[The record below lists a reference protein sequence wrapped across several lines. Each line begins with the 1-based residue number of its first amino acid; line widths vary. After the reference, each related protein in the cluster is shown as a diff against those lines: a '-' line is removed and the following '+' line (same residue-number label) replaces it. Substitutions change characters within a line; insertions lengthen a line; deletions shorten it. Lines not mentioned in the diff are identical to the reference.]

1 MNKTLYKVIFNKKR
15 GAMVAVAENTL
26 RDGKSNADTT
36 AGSVHLDGRHALSG
50 SLNPTSPTTRLGVLG
65 FSLLLAAGAAL
76 IIAPATI
83 SSAHAAGIAADKA
96 APGNQQPTILQSA
109 NGTPQ
114 VNIQTPGAGGVSMN
128 QYRQFDVDQKGA
140 ILNNSRNNTQT
151 QIGGWIQGNPWL
163 AGGEAKIIVNQ
174 INSSNPSLLNGY
186 IEVAGRRA
194 EVIMA
199 NPAGIQVNGGGFI
212 NAAGVTL
219 TTGRPV
225 ISNGHLE
232 GFRVRSGNVAVSGK
246 GLDSSG
252 ADYTRILAQ
261 AAQINAGIWAKELK
275 VVTGNNDIDA
285 TGQHTANNTQNPS
298 TPGAA
303 STPAVAIDTG
313 SLGGMYA
320 RKITL
325 ISTDKGVGVN
335 NAGQI
340 FAGAGSITL
349 SADGKISNSGS
360 IVAADKAT
368 AGTAD
373 SAAVHISGPSL
384 DNSGSISAQGKANI
398 GTQSL
403 NNSGLIA
410 SANELN
416 IRNQSLSNSG
426 QLNGARL
433 DISTASLSNTG
444 RISQT
449 GLQNLAINAGQVDN
463 RNQGLIGYTPADAG
477 GSNNAGGGTGNSGSN
492 PGSGNT
498 TPPST
503 ASGGG
508 STTIAPT
515 PATPITLADGQITVS
530 GSLLNDK
537 GQITANGETN
547 LSVKNDLR
555 NQGTV
560 TVGSLQSTGNQL
572 DNSNGKIEA
581 TRLQSNTHL
590 FANHSGEINI
600 RERAHIQSQI
610 LDNIQGKLIA
620 GDMINIDTG
629 TGNNQDGKIESTTA
643 ININSQESWHN
654 HAGTIAANQAIIL
667 NSNGLNNQYGSI
679 VSNKDY
685 VLLNA
690 GHNALD
696 NQHGV
701 IQAAKN
707 ITSQSIGVQ
716 NQYGTIHGQN
726 TVINAGSKN
735 IANLDGKLLSQ
746 ENLLITGGALDN
758 TRGYIVANRDMVLDT
773 QNQQLNNTTG
783 KIASGQNLLLQ
794 SGTLVNQNGSVI
806 VAQKADINTAGQ
818 DIDNSNTQKN
828 GGIHAEYLHIQSG
841 NLNNQAG
848 AISSR
853 KTNIYA
859 QNTIN
864 DKGQISATEQLD
876 LSMQDIQ
883 NQAGSIQSNKIL
895 NLNAGKLDNHA
906 GTIRAETADLKT
918 KDLINT
924 ANKNLKDAGIQAAT
938 LSINTGTLDN
948 SEGQIISNHHLPLT
962 VRQALINTQGLI
974 ASGGGLDIGS
984 DASML
989 PTINNDSGQL
999 HAAGNMSL
1007 SGKTLNNNGA
1017 ILSNGSVTAKIQ
1029 HQLQNSGLISAQTA
1043 VQIQSPNVL
1052 NNGRINTAGKLVAK
1066 ADNWINNQGRVEADA
1081 IVLDSTQLD
1090 NRNGTLQQNGQGNLT
1105 IHIRNGLNNRQGIL
1119 GAAQT
1124 GSALTTNNGSISNNT
1139 NGASTAPATTAPN
1152 VKTYPAEAAT
1162 PSSITYASTAPINGH
1177 IKVGKELDNQQGRIT
1192 ANGLTDLYGKGD
1204 VDNAEG
1210 TLTLGQLKWLD
1221 ANLFDNHSGKIQ
1233 TQESQVSAQDVNNTQ
1248 GVWMAQQQLAIQTV
1262 NTLTNTGGKLIG
1274 GNDITLA
1281 AIDLNNQNGQIAT
1294 TKSLQAN
1301 IKGNLDNQQ
1310 GNISANQSLTLTALN
1325 LNNTA
1330 GELGSANSSVSIYT
1344 ADKIQNQ
1351 HGIVSAAQQLQIK
1364 GQSLLNQSGTLSG
1377 HDVNIDITKQALDNT
1392 HGKILSA
1399 TNLVLNT
1406 VGLDNQ
1412 SGNIHANDLLAIN
1425 THKQRLN
1432 NRYGNI
1438 STTGTLDINGGELN
1452 NEKGL
1457 IQGNNALTINTHKQT
1472 LNNQSTKD
1480 KGLLTQG
1487 KLDIQTGVLHN
1498 QDGSILSGQSARIAG
1513 ATLNNQSGQLQAAET
1528 LILQISGDV
1537 LNQSGTILAGKTL
1550 SVHAANIKNRQT
1562 DVTGHGLQGEQVQ
1575 ISANNIDNQQGRIA
1589 ANKNTV
1595 LMLAGEL
1602 DNQQGKITAVDT
1614 LAITGTATGESA
1626 AAVNNQAGELTAGMQ
1641 LNLYTDKLINTA
1653 GNIKSLRH
1661 LESLVG
1667 SDYTEQGTIAAEGN
1681 TNIQITGTLNNE
1693 GHLQAGQKL
1702 SISAQNLN
1710 NASQGKINATDTQI
1724 KITQQ
1729 LNNRGLIDGNS
1740 TYLQAQ
1746 TIHNLG
1752 EKAKIYGDHLAISAN
1767 TVINDTENGKAG
1779 TIAARQRLD
1788 MGVTTLT
1795 NREQALIFSSGD
1807 LAIGGSLDHQ
1817 NHATGKADNINNNSA
1832 TIESLGNMY
1841 LATRELHNTNE
1852 HFKTELVEKQRERHV
1867 EYEANGRNERLTDG
1881 TQAELGWGVFNDEI
1895 NKLRT
1900 PDGRVHENWHRY
1912 DYWRTTKQTEV
1923 TETAPAKI
1931 IAGGGL
1937 NIDAHELWNTDSQ
1950 IIAGG
1955 KLTVN
1960 IEKDNL
1966 HNQETFGT
1974 KIVQDLGCA
1983 MEKPDGSGCYTIREA
1998 RAAGLNV
2005 DTRRWSSGSTPGLH
2019 WHWRDRQK
2027 GRDNTGHKR
2036 DDYAPAPEI
2045 SNSLSL
2051 GSFAYDEYT
2060 AVNSETQV
2068 DKRQGLRITANV
2080 VAETAIVT
2088 PEKALGAQINTGKTT
2103 QLEVNTT
2110 DTEKTTATT
2119 QAEQYQANT
2128 QGTTSTRQ
2136 AQQNDA
2142 VNGSDVV
2149 VRTGTPNTR
2158 LPGSSLFALNA
2169 ESGTYLIESDPQFT
2183 QYRQWLGS
2191 NYMLN
2196 ALKLDPNNMHKRL
2209 GDGYYEQR
2217 LLNEQIAQLTGR
2229 RYLDGYSNDEAQF
2242 KALMDSGI
2250 SAARTMHL
2258 TPGVALTA
2266 EQVARLTSD
2275 IVWLVEQNVT
2285 LPDGSMRQ
2293 ALVPQV
2299 YVRVQAGD
2307 IDGNGA
2313 LLSGS
2318 ITELN
2323 VAGTLNNSGT
2333 VAGREALRIGADT
2346 VDNISGR
2353 ISSNKLIVDAKQDIN
2368 NTGGMI
2374 DAANSLLLQAGR
2386 DINHTSTTHS
2396 SENSQGSVT
2405 NLNRIAGVYITGP
2418 ENGALV
2424 LAAGR
2429 DVRLT
2434 AAAIGNMS
2442 ADGQTTIQAN
2452 RDLKLDTVS
2461 TARHQENHLD
2471 ANNHIIRANSA
2482 DVGSNIQTRG
2492 QLTMLAGN
2500 NIETI
2505 SANVGSQN
2513 TLKVAAG
2520 NDILIG
2526 AGQQS
2531 LLIDDA
2537 SKHTGRTGGGR
2548 KQVNISNI
2556 RITENT
2562 AQGSSFNANDVQM
2575 AAGNNLHI
2583 TGSNV
2588 LAQQSNRISAGNNIT
2603 IEAAGNQHSQ
2613 HRYDE
2618 EKRSGLTGS
2627 LKDGVASVGY
2637 SKSSH
2642 SLQQDSS
2649 GQSLT
2654 LSQVGSINGDTTI
2667 VAANRLTATAARL
2680 GAGQDLTLQGKEVN
2694 LDAAHISGTEH
2705 TEEKIKQAGFSVGFT
2720 YSPTAAAASAYKKA
2734 KQDGG
2739 YSDSWVGKWMAHDN
2753 AVNEAAMAA
2762 GTPVVIRAGASSERN
2777 IKDSSRSEAVTT
2789 AAVAGR
2795 HLNIIATAGDINSQG
2810 AQLSAEGN
2818 ALLHAKNNINLG
2830 FATDSHSQTAEGY
2843 RSGFAIDNRDHLS
2856 PAGVYH
2862 DKNQG
2867 AGALDKATGTLLSV
2881 GGQSTLQTDSG
2892 NINILGST
2900 VVAGGDNLINAA
2912 RHVNIRST
2920 QNSRSQSEQSHNQ
2933 GIGSAQISDTERFD
2947 GYMSHKSRNSGNQ
2960 VEQIKSQIGSLSG
2973 DVRIQAGG
2981 NYTQQVADIN
2991 AGQNISIDAQRIDI
3005 LADHN
3010 RGASHQSEKDLKVGQ
3025 FSKISSPLI
3034 DLVNALDGAVN
3045 NKADGRT
3052 QALQGMAAAAQG
3064 YQAYSAVANGGALFK
3079 AETGTGFKTSKSQQD
3094 SRYAQSQSN
3103 ALNAGGNISLTS
3115 REGDIRAQHSQ
3126 IKAGDTI
3133 ALNSAKDIILESGQ
3147 SQQQADGKNSNAG
3160 LSVGMGVS
3168 VGAQTGV
3175 YVYGEAGWGSGKN
3188 HLDANT
3194 HSNTT
3199 LQSDKLVL
3207 NSKGDTTLKGA
3218 SASAKRIDAD
3228 IGGKLHIES
3237 LQDQVD
3243 QSSSQTG
3250 AGVRVQVSFGTAWEV
3265 GGNYSSD
3272 KTSGS
3277 LSAVNQQSGLF
3288 AGDGGY
3294 HINADSVHLKGGAI
3308 ASTAA
3313 KEHNELTTNQLSFE
3327 DIRNHSNYSASSVA
3341 LAGSYG
3347 SNSPGQNADNAAFQ
3361 DTKLGKAFANSA
3373 GDGGFNYSPSLPQ
3386 QTGGNDSS
3394 TTRATLSAGNLTIG
3408 GKATTVEAL
3417 GIHSDPASA
3426 HRQLAELPDLQ
3437 AVLAQQKTVAQ
3448 ATATITTAARTFS
3461 SDRAKAAERAKAEAQ
3476 TQLQAAE
3483 KSNDLSQIETAKQQ
3497 YQQAEQA
3504 AKDWG
3509 VGGGNSRALSAV
3521 TTAITGAL
3529 GGQNGLQVASNT
3541 LAPYA
3546 AATIGNTFGHNGSD
3560 PNQAAQLLSHAILGA
3575 TLAYVNGGN
3584 ASSGAV
3590 AAVGSEAAAIYLT
3603 QTLYKDQ
3610 ATDENGVFDPNRLPE
3625 KDKEHI
3631 RNLTAAIGAVAGGI
3645 AGDSSLNAQIA
3656 GVVGQNAV
3664 ENNVLSQ
3671 QEYAIRAKLIKKG
3684 LGKGLLSLDWGNLNE
3699 QEARYYIYLI
3709 EKDRRTDELLARYQ
3723 NNPNSLNNVEKQALA
3738 IFISQAANGDVATA
3752 NRLLNTPLAIGS
3764 VGTYSK
3770 AEVDTVLNKAY
3781 RTLSRYDS
3789 FDYKAAVAAQPAL
3802 YLLQGP
3808 VGFGVKAAS
3817 AFAGGYSIGSGAAD
3831 IAHGQY
3837 TEGVVKVVGG
3847 TLLVAPTTIKAET
3860 KIATPYIPPKPK
3872 PGYNPGV
3879 MSPVDGEMFGFPRV
3893 TIPERANKTT
3903 RGKSI
3908 ESVPGGTKF
3917 QALQDFDAFKLTNI
3931 KSFENG
3937 KILIGDLPN
3946 GGKIRFREVS
3956 NDGGKNRPTIDLIKS
3971 NGKVYR
3977 EIRYGN

>member
-1 MNKTLYKVIFNKKR
+1 M
-15 GAMVAVAENTL
+15 
-26 RDGKSNADTT
+26 
-36 AGSVHLDGRHALSG
+36 
-50 SLNPTSPTTRLGVLG
+50 
-65 FSLLLAAGAAL
+65 
-76 IIAPATI
+76 
-83 SSAHAAGIAADKA
+83 
-96 APGNQQPTILQSA
+96 
-109 NGTPQ
+109 
-114 VNIQTPGAGGVSMN
+114 
-128 QYRQFDVDQKGA
+128 
-140 ILNNSRNNTQT
+140 
-151 QIGGWIQGNPWL
+151 
-163 AGGEAKIIVNQ
+163 
-174 INSSNPSLLNGY
+174 
-186 IEVAGRRA
+186 
-194 EVIMA
+194 
-199 NPAGIQVNGGGFI
+199 
-212 NAAGVTL
+212 
-219 TTGRPV
+219 
-225 ISNGHLE
+225 
-232 GFRVRSGNVAVSGK
+232 
-246 GLDSSG
+246 
-252 ADYTRILAQ
+252 
-261 AAQINAGIWAKELK
+261 
-275 VVTGNNDIDA
+275 
-285 TGQHTANNTQNPS
+285 
-298 TPGAA
+298 
-303 STPAVAIDTG
+303 
-313 SLGGMYA
+313 
-320 RKITL
+320 
-325 ISTDKGVGVN
+325 
-335 NAGQI
+335 
-340 FAGAGSITL
+340 
-349 SADGKISNSGS
+349 
-360 IVAADKAT
+360 
-368 AGTAD
+368 
-373 SAAVHISGPSL
+373 
-384 DNSGSISAQGKANI
+384 
-398 GTQSL
+398 
-403 NNSGLIA
+403 
-410 SANELN
+410 
-416 IRNQSLSNSG
+416 
-426 QLNGARL
+426 
-433 DISTASLSNTG
+433 
-444 RISQT
+444 
-449 GLQNLAINAGQVDN
+449 
-463 RNQGLIGYTPADAG
+463 
-477 GSNNAGGGTGNSGSN
+477 
-492 PGSGNT
+492 
-498 TPPST
+498 
-503 ASGGG
+503 
-508 STTIAPT
+508 
-515 PATPITLADGQITVS
+515 ADGQITVS

-547 LSVKNDLR
+547 LNVKNDLR

-758 TRGYIVANRDMVLDT
+758 TRGHIVANRDMVLDT
-773 QNQQLNNTTG
+773 QNQKLNNTTG
-783 KIASGQNLLLQ
+783 KMASGQNLLLQ

-1105 IHIRNGLNNRQGIL
+1105 IHIGNGLNNRQGIL

-1162 PSSITYASTAPINGH
+1162 PSSITYASAAPINGH

-1351 HGIVSAAQQLQIK
+1351 HGIVSAAQQLKIK

-1377 HDVNIDITKQALDNT
+1377 RDVNVDITKQALDNT

-1595 LMLAGEL
+1595 LMLTGEL
-1602 DNQQGKITAVDT
+1602 NNQQGKITAVDT

-1653 GNIKSLRH
+1653 GNIKSLGH

-1752 EKAKIYGDHLAISAN
+1752 EKAKIYGDLLAISAN

-1795 NREQALIFSSGD
+1795 NREQALIFSGGD

-1895 NKLRT
+1895 DKLRT
-1900 PDGRVHENWHRY
+1900 PDGHVHEDWHRY

-1937 NIDAHELWNTDSQ
+1937 KIDAHELWNTDSQ

-1960 IEKDNL
+1960 IEKDKL
-1966 HNQETFGT
+1966 HNQEILGT

-2005 DTRRWSSGSTPGLH
+2005 DKGRWSSGSTPGLH

-2036 DDYAPAPEI
+2036 DNYAPAPEI

-2051 GSFAYDEYT
+2051 GSFAYEEYT

-2068 DKRQGLRITANV
+2068 DKRQGLRITADV
-2080 VAETAIVT
+2080 VADIATVA
-2088 PEKALGAQINTGKTT
+2088 PEKAVAAKINTGKTT

-2128 QGTTSTRQ
+2128 QGTTSTQQ

-2285 LPDGSMRQ
+2285 LPDGSVRQ

-2307 IDGNGA
+2307 IHGNGA

-2346 VDNISGR
+2346 VDNINGR

-2500 NIETI
+2500 NIEAA

-2667 VAANRLTATAARL
+2667 VSANRLTATAARL

-2694 LDAAHISGTEH
+2694 LDAGYISGGSQTEQQS
-2705 TEEKIKQAGFSVGFT
+2705 KQSGLSIGIT
-2720 YSPTAAAASAYKKA
+2720 YDPFTAAKTAYDKSMAGNQNSGSVIGKTFSHGIA
-2734 KQDGG
+2734 
-2739 YSDSWVGKWMAHDN
+2739 VGKAG
-2753 AVNEAAMAA
+2753 MAA
-2762 GTPVVIRAGASSERN
+2762 TTPIVVAGGRSRSSSEQN
-2777 IKDSSRSEAVTT
+2777 SSHSQAVVSEL
-2789 AAVAGR
+2789 AAGGN
-2795 HLNIIATAGDINSQG
+2795 LNIIATEGKIRSQG
-2810 AQLSAEGN
+2810 AQISAEGD
-2818 ALLHAKNNINLG
+2818 ALLSARDNITLE
-2830 FATDSHSQTAEGY
+2830 FARDSQSQSAQSR
-2843 RSGFAIDNRDHLS
+2843 RSGFAIDNRDHIMPVGTFKDS
-2856 PAGVYH
+2856 GSG
-2862 DKNQG
+2862 Q
-2867 AGALDKATGTLLSV
+2867 GALDKTTGSLLSV
-2881 GGQSTLQTDSG
+2881 GGAAVLQSSQGDINVLGSTIVSQNDLTLNAKR
-2892 NINILGST
+2892 NINIFATQDS
-2900 VVAGGDNLINAA
+2900 
-2912 RHVNIRST
+2912 RHISET
-2920 QNSRSQSEQSHNQ
+2920 QVSS
-2933 GIGSAQISDTERFD
+2933 GIGSVQISDTEYFS
-2947 GYMSHKSRNSGNQ
+2947 GWMKNTKNSHSNQ
-2960 VEQIKSQIGSLSG
+2960 VEQVKSQIGSLSG

-3010 RGASHQSEKDLKVGQ
+3010 RGNSHQSERDIKIGTFAKV
-3025 FSKISSPLI
+3025 SSPLI
-3034 DLVNALDGAVN
+3034 DLVNATEGVVKS
-3045 NKADGRT
+3045 KADDRT
-3052 QALQGMAAAAQG
+3052 RALQGMAAGAQG
-3064 YQAYSAVANGGALFK
+3064 YQLYGAAGKVADAAAHNAQVAAAALQNGVAVDPKDLQQGAVLAK
-3079 AETGTGFKTSKSQQD
+3079 AEIGVGFKTSKSQQD

-3188 HLDANT
+3188 QLDANT

-3199 LQSDKLVL
+3199 LQSNKLVL

-3218 SASAKRIDAD
+3218 SASANRIDAD

-3250 AGVRVQVSFGTAWEV
+3250 AGVRVQVSFGTAWEAS
-3265 GGNYSSD
+3265 GNFSSD

-3313 KEHNELTTNQLSFE
+3313 KEHNQLTTKQLSFE

-3347 SNSPGQNADNAAFQ
+3347 SNSPGQNTDNAAFQ

-3386 QTGGNDSS
+3386 QTSGNDSS

-3448 ATATITTAARTFS
+3448 ATATIAGAARTFS
-3461 SDRAKAAERAKAEAQ
+3461 SDRVKAAERAKAEAQ

-3509 VGGGNSRALSAV
+3509 IGGGNSRALSAV

-3645 AGDSSLNAQIA
+3645 AGDSGINAQIA

-3664 ENNVLSQ
+3664 ENNYYLTPNALKKSPEQVRKDYAVLKDSVKNECSPGGRVTECRQGVERIITFAKDARFTQNYGDLQ
-3671 QEYAIRAKLIKKG
+3671 QESMRY
-3684 LGKGLLSLDWGNLNE
+3684 LSDNPQLVAD
-3699 QEARYYIYLI
+3699 YLI
-3709 EKDRRTDELLARYQ
+3709 AQSNKLNREDNSPLNRYVIPGAEVVGGVTGMVVSVKGGAAACAGSFGFGCAAAAVGVYTSADHVITGGSNFGKKASEQ
-3723 NNPNSLNNVEKQALA
+3723 NPTITVQGLKQLGL
-3738 IFISQAANGDVATA
+3738 SEQAANYVQFAIDTVSVGKAGISVPAKVVKPNYASGSAKNMGKTFSQATSGDVININPADLRWTQRTA
-3752 NRLLNTPLAIGS
+3752 GGNGRADVLRESIKSQGYAGDPIDIVKTVDGAVTLDHTRAAIALEQGIKNIPARVHLPSDPLPPEMIKNKRFGN
-3764 VGTYSK
+3764 SK
-3770 AEVDTVLNKAY
+3770 TWGEAASY
-3781 RTLSRYDS
+3781 RAG
-3789 FDYKAAVAAQPAL
+3789 KQNPAL
-3802 YLLQGP
+3802 P
-3808 VGFGVKAAS
+3808 S
-3817 AFAGGYSIGSGAAD
+3817 
-3831 IAHGQY
+3831 
-3837 TEGVVKVVGG
+3837 TG
-3847 TLLVAPTTIKAET
+3847 TK
-3860 KIATPYIPPKPK
+3860 IPPK
-3872 PGYNPGV
+3872 
-3879 MSPVDGEMFGFPRV
+3879 
-3893 TIPERANKTT
+3893 
-3903 RGKSI
+3903 
-3908 ESVPGGTKF
+3908 
-3917 QALQDFDAFKLTNI
+3917 
-3931 KSFENG
+3931 
-3937 KILIGDLPN
+3937 LPSS
-3946 GGKIRFREVS
+3946 KQ
-3956 NDGGKNRPTIDLIKS
+3956 
-3971 NGKVYR
+3971 
-3977 EIRYGN
+3977 